1 MYHSATISSM
11 VRDTNMSNRATTIEK
26 NMRRRRFRIR
36 IMKESKPSK
45 VREIFHTR
53 SRSTISLSRQTT
65 IFKNKLQNSHTIMW
79 RKKDKKSLGK
89 ERRKENT
96 IKKNLN
102 KIWFKVDNLKWP
114 RVFKKKMMSFWL
126 VILTGN
132 LWETTSKKTISSAK
146 ST

>member
-11 VRDTNMSNRATTIEK
+11 VRNTNMSNRATTIEK
-26 NMRRRRFRIR
+26 NMRRKRFRIR

-102 KIWFKVDNLKWP
+102 KI
-114 RVFKKKMMSFWL
+114 
-126 VILTGN
+126 
-132 LWETTSKKTISSAK
+132 
-146 ST
+146 